1 MSDIRYNQWLHNSGT
16 GGVSQDAGGNIGIG
30 TTSPLIPVGAGN
42 TAILNVGVVTCNS
55 IEVTG
60 NVSVG
65 GTLTY
70 QDVTNIDSVGIVT
83 ARQGIH
89 IDDSIT
95 HIGDTDTKIRFPA
108 ADQIQLETG
117 GTNYLKLHRYSSV
130 NFVEVGSAANL
141 SLADNG
147 ANSRSILIGDGN
159 ASSTGKLFLQA
170 GGGSSGFGGG
180 IVMYS
185 HANTT
190 NRGGVYIGKST
201 NSAGSIIFGNGGT
214 SASPEYMRIDSSGRV
229 QIGISTTASSHG
241 NFDDLTIQAQGGGN
255 AGITIV
261 TSTTTQGTIAFS
273 DGTSGT
279 AQYNGYIQYS
289 NNGDILGLG
298 AGGDDRV
305 TIDGNGKVI
314 CKAKDQ
320 TVGTLDIWGGKT
332 SVTAVDEINAQ
343 IRFRSKDTSVSNTD
357 AVGGTIRSITEYS
370 NGAYVGL
377 SFETFRQDRT
387 PKLREALRLD
397 YNSNVKVTNGDL
409 IIGSAGK
416 GISFINAADAATGET
431 TASSVLD
438 EYEEGTWIPTTVTG
452 TWGLVSARY
461 TKIGN
466 QVHVTA
472 YMYGCNT
479 TSGSNPVRVNNLPY
493 APVAGM
499 EGGTLQSQGCNAFS
513 GVYIN
518 GTPYAA
524 FYQNDG
530 TASTH
535 YMEHSDIS
543 AGGSTGTLHWQ
554 ATYFTAS

>member
-1 MSDIRYNQWLHNSGT
+1 MSSKLKVNNIIPSTGTQIGISTT
-16 GGVSQDAGGNIGIG
+16 GGGINLLTG
-30 TTSPLIPVGAGN
+30 T
-42 TAILNVGVVTCNS
+42 VVT
-55 IEVTG
+55 
-60 NVSVG
+60 
-65 GTLTY
+65 
-70 QDVTNIDSVGIVT
+70 GIIT
-83 ARQGIH
+83 ASGFDGPITQSGDFT
-89 IDDSIT
+89 IDDYIV
-95 HIGDTDTKIRFPA
+95 HAGDTDTKLGFPA
-108 ADQIQLETG
+108 ADQIQLDTG

-130 NFVEVGSAANL
+130 NFVEVGASAQL

-147 ANSRSILIGDGN
+147 ANTRSIVIGDGN

-180 IVMYS
+180 ITMYS
-185 HANTT
+185 HANST
-190 NRGGVYIGKST
+190 NAGGVYIGKST

-229 QIGISTTASSHG
+229 QIGISTTANAHG
-241 NFDDLTIQAQGGGN
+241 SFDDLIIQAAGGAN

-261 TSTTTQGTIAFS
+261 TGTTNQATIAFS

-279 AQYNGYIQYS
+279 ARYNGYIQYS
-289 NNGDILGLG
+289 NNGDILGFG

-320 TVGTLDIWGGKT
+320 TVGTLDIWGGNT
-332 SVTAVDEINAQ
+332 SVSAVDEINAQ

-370 NGAYVGL
+370 NGAYTGL

-397 YNSNVKVTNGDL
+397 YNGHVKVTHGNL
-409 IIGSAGK
+409 VIGTAGQ
-416 GISFINAADAATGET
+416 GISFINAADTATGET
-431 TASSVLD
+431 VSSSVLD

-466 QVHVTA
+466 QVHVIA

-479 TSGSNPVRVNNLPY
+479 TSGSNPVRVNNLPF

-530 TASTH
+530 SSATH